1 MACLLFLEPPKFVQT
16 PQNRHFNPVVINIG
30 DGNPT
35 CEICVNCTVTGDPPP
50 SVTWEYQHDNMP
62 EYSPI
67 ITNQTNASSPYYEQE
82 NGQVRIL
89 TVDASTVIHFTEIMF
104 Q

>member
-1 MACLLFLEPPKFVQT
+1 MFLEPPKFVQT
-16 PQNRHFNPVVINIG
+16 PQNQHFNPEVINIG

-50 SVTWEYQHDNMP
+50 IVTWEYQHGNMLKF
-62 EYSPI
+62 SSVV
-67 ITNQTNASSPYYEQE
+67 TNQSNASSPYYIQD
-82 NGQVRIL
+82 NGQVRII
-89 TVDASTVIHFTEIMF
+89 TVDASTIIDFFYFTEIML